1 MFKKCLMKLFTAK
14 SKENPPM
21 KDNTKLR
28 EQLEIDE
35 GVVYNIYKDH
45 LGYPTF
51 GIGHLITKFDEEYGL
66 PIDTP
71 VSENRVKEAFNQDVL
86 TASMECVR
94 LYGPKFNLWSDE
106 VQDICVNMMFNMG
119 RPRLS
124 KFVNFKKALC
134 DGNWKQAA
142 IEGRDS
148 LWWKDQVRARAERL
162 MVRLESIYVYDND
175 D

>member
-1 MFKKCLMKLFTAK
+1 MFKKCLIKLFTKK
-14 SKENPPM
+14 SGEKPLM

-51 GIGHLITKFDEEYGL
+51 GIGHLITKNDEEYGL
-66 PIDTP
+66 PVGVE
-71 VSENRVKEAFNQDVL
+71 VSEDRVRQAFDNDVHI
-86 TASMECVR
+86 ASMECVR
-94 LYGPKFNLWSDE
+94 LYGPKFNLWPDE
-106 VQDICVNMMFNMG
+106 VQEVCVNMMFNMG
-119 RPRLS
+119 RPNLS

-134 DGNWKQAA
+134 EGDWKQAA

-148 LWWKDQVRARAERL
+148 WWWKDQVRARAERL
-162 MVRLESIYVYDND
+162 MVRLESIYVYNHDA
-175 D
+175 